1 MKILKSIALFIMAY
15 MLIFPTQLSAEIT
28 PSQLEIIKIA
38 FMNGY
43 VNAVKGDIET
53 ILLLKQDQQKLK
65 EYSRAAVDGY
75 MEKVSLLNLKDY
87 KGVPVKKPEAAV
99 SHSMSF

>member
-1 MKILKSIALFIMAY
+1 MKILKSIALFIIAY
-15 MLIFPTQLSAEIT
+15 VLIFPTQLSAEIT

-75 MEKVSLLNLKDY
+75 MEKVSLLNFKDY
-87 KGVPVKKPEAAV
+87 KGVPVKKPETAV

>member
-1 MKILKSIALFIMAY
+1 MKILKSIAMFIMAY
-15 MLIFPTQLSAEIT
+15 VLIFPTQLSAEIT

-53 ILLLKQDQQKLK
+53 IMLLKQDQGKLK

-75 MEKVSLLNLKDY
+75 MEKVSLLNLKNY
-87 KGVPVKKPEAAV
+87 KGNPVNKPVTAA
-99 SHSMSF
+99 SNSMSF